1 MARNKN
7 IYGDNI
13 TVNYDFCRKLN
24 ILVPGAI
31 KKYFIA
37 IVKFYLRRNN
47 NKPSTYFVSKLIKR
61 ALDLKKRGGCQ

>member
-24 ILVPGAI
+24 ILVPGAT
-31 KKYFIA
+31 KKYLIVT
-37 IVKFYLRRNN
+37 VKFYLTR
-47 NKPSTYFVSKLIKR
+47 I
-61 ALDLKKRGGCQ
+61 

>member
-24 ILVPGAI
+24 ILVPGAT
-31 KKYFIA
+31 KKNFIA
-37 IVKFYLRRNN
+37 IAKFYLIRNN
-47 NKPSTYFVSKLIKR
+47 NKLSPNFVSKLLIK
-61 ALDLKKRGGCQ
+61 